1 MELANLKEDIIKRR
15 ENDCLVTAR
24 VREELDC
31 ISNMKKE
38 DRIIVTGLT
47 SKNPIPEGIEEKK
60 KWIKNLVGEVLNQIE
75 TGSSDQILS
84 VIQGWQGS
92 NNIPLAEVRMSSA
105 EVAAKIR
112 RQFAKKKRKAMTS
125 GDYTLQTAS
134 PWEQE

>member
-1 MELANLKEDIIKRR
+1 M
-15 ENDCLVTAR
+15 
-24 VREELDC
+24 
-31 ISNMKKE
+31 
-38 DRIIVTGLT
+38 
-47 SKNPIPEGIEEKK
+47 
-60 KWIKNLVGEVLNQIE
+60 GEVLNQIE

-112 RQFAKKKRKAMTS
+112 RQFAKKKRKVMTS